1 VSRPTSDWAAI
12 PGPEGYERPKT
23 LRGHQVCATAQ
34 SSTLD
39 ITVGA
44 ALAHEKDA
52 YRF

>member
-1 VSRPTSDWAAI
+1 VSRLASDWAEI
-12 PGPEGYERPKT
+12 PGPEGCEKPKT

-44 ALAHEKDA
+44 AMVHEKDA
-52 YRF
+52 YGF